1 MSLRP
6 FADVPYI
13 PFLSLRPAE
22 MLALEELPDKTK
34 DRMLPLV
41 HLRPWTTAFALQSGL
56 DRLAA
61 AYGDRPTIIAV
72 GPAEASLTL
81 RPVHDELAKLRES
94 SHGYRNWC
102 DFISDDGHE
111 HFIPAIQI
119 DDVRQIDRQVATF
132 YNLERGLVV
141 IIPKF
146 ALDGLTALVRIVSRE
161 TAGGDGVCFI
171 LDEERMARDSLER
184 AAALVGHCAS
194 ILRECPHATISI
206 SGSSFPSAFKERT
219 QQDIYERILF
229 DEVSAKVGP
238 ERMVFSDRGS
248 ARVERQKG
256 GGVPKPRIDYPL
268 AGQWMFFRSEEEGQ
282 LEYQRLAREL
292 MTNPSVFDQDLR
304 IWGTLMIERTA
315 AGIEPLIVSAARA
328 TAVRINLH
336 LQRQTFAKDPIGLY
350 DTEDDW

>member
-1 MSLRP
+1 MLRP
-6 FADVPYI
+6 FSDVPYI

-61 AYGDRPTIIAV
+61 AYGSRPMIVAV
-72 GPAEASLTL
+72 GSAEASLTP
-81 RPVHDELAKLRES
+81 RPVHSELANLRLS
-94 SHGYRNWC
+94 GQGYKNWC
-102 DFISDDGHE
+102 DFISGEGHE
-111 HFIPAIQI
+111 NFIPAIQI
-119 DDVRQIDRQVATF
+119 EDVRQIDKQVAMF
-132 YNLERGLVV
+132 YRLGRGLVV
-141 IIPKF
+141 IVPKF
-146 ALDGLTALVRIVSRE
+146 ALGGLSVLVRIVARE
-161 TAGGDGVCFI
+161 TAGGEGVCFI
-171 LDEERMARDSLER
+171 LDEERMARDSLAR
-184 AAALVGHCAS
+184 AAVLVGYCSS
-194 ILRECPHATISI
+194 ILSECPYATISI
-206 SGSSFPSAFKERT
+206 SGSSFPSEFRDRT
-219 QQDIYERILF
+219 QQDIFERILF
-229 DEVSAKVGP
+229 DEVSDKVGF

-268 AGQWMFFRSEEEGQ
+268 GGQWMFFRSEDEGKQ
-282 LEYQRLAREL
+282 EYQRLAKEL
-292 MTNPSVFDQDLR
+292 MTNPTVFDPDLR
-304 IWGTLMIERTA
+304 IWGTLMIERTG